1 MPSTGARARSSRARS
16 RASGGVLS
24 AAATN
29 ARRRISASPAAALP
43 PRVLSQRGVEI
54 DLPLRDRQEHHEG
67 LHADLRDGVLAQH
80 GVEGA
85 PALQVEQPLRLEG
98 QLPAALLV
106 HRVAELVLA
115 DRKSTRLNS
124 SHSQISYAVFC

>member
-43 PRVLSQRGVEI
+43 PQVLPQHRVEI
-54 DLPLRDRQEHHEG
+54 DLSLRDRQEHHER
-67 LHADLRDGVLAQH
+67 LDAKLRDGVLTQH

-85 PALQVEQPLRLEG
+85 PAFEIEQPLRLEG
-98 QLPAALLV
+98 QLAAALMMD
-106 HRVAELVLA
+106 RVAELVLA
-115 DRKSTRLNS
+115 QPRQRRQLGTG
-124 SHSQISYAVFC
+124 